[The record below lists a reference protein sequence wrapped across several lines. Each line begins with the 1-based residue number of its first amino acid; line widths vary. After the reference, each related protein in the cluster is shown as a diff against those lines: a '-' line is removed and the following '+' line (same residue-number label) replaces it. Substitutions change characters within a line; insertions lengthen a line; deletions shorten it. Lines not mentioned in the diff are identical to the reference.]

1 MKHSTNNTPTVKH
14 DGRIFKND
22 LIFVL
27 ALLLSVSLLGLG
39 FLLFRPEGDTV
50 TVTVDGKVR
59 ETYALSVDRTL
70 EIITGDHNEQRNLL
84 VIRNGEAYVSEASC
98 PDGIC
103 AAHRP
108 ISRRG
113 ESIACLP
120 HRVVITVRTADKNA
134 VVPDIIT

>member
-1 MKHSTNNTPTVKH
+1 MNHTSKHTPTVKH

-22 LIFVL
+22 LIFILSLL
-27 ALLLSVSLLGLG
+27 AALALLGLG
-39 FLLFRPEGDTV
+39 FLLFRAEGDSV
-50 TVTVDGKVR
+50 EVRVDGQITAK
-59 ETYALSVDRTL
+59 YPLPVDRTV
-70 EIITGDHNEQRNLL
+70 EIVTGEKNDQHNLL
-84 VIRNGEAYVSEASC
+84 VIQNGEARVLQASC

-120 HRVVITVRTADKNA
+120 HRVVITVRTAEGEIT
-134 VVPDIIT
+134 PDIIT

>member
-1 MKHSTNNTPTVKH
+1 MNRTNKHTPTVKH

-22 LIFVL
+22 LIFIL
-27 ALLLSVSLLGLG
+27 ALLAALAMLGLG
-39 FLLFRPEGDTV
+39 FMLFRAEGDSVEIRVNGQLTE
-50 TVTVDGKVR
+50 K
-59 ETYALSVDRTL
+59 YSLAVDRTV
-70 EIITGDHNEQRNLL
+70 EIVTGEENDQRNLL
-84 VIRNGEAYVSEASC
+84 VIRNGEAYVEQASC

>member
-1 MKHSTNNTPTVKH
+1 MNHTSKHTPTVKH

-22 LIFVL
+22 LIFILSLLTAL
-27 ALLLSVSLLGLG
+27 ALLGLG
-39 FLLFRPEGDTV
+39 FLMFRAQGDSV
-50 TVTVDGKVR
+50 EVRVDGQITAK
-59 ETYALSVDRTL
+59 YPLSVDRTV
-70 EIITGDHNEQRNLL
+70 EIVTGKEGEQHNLL
-84 VIRNGEAYVSEASC
+84 VLQNGEARVSQASC

-120 HRVVITVRTADKNA
+120 HRVVITVRTAEGEIT
-134 VVPDIIT
+134 PDIIT